1 VAGTVRTA
9 IRAGQTVSCGPGTIV
24 VVLDGAVAVLPPWP
38 VRRWVADVLG
48 PGEAFAAADRPGP
61 LARTT
66 PGRPVEPAT
75 WIRGLTPSRLL
86 FVPAVGAAEQRC
98 EDDAAHLLLGLMC
111 ARADRV
117 ERRLARALRLPAEER
132 LLAEL
137 RDLAARFSAPDAPGG
152 RRIAIPLTQEL
163 LADLTGGA
171 RETVNRSIGALARR
185 GLVQRTGK
193 SYSVRAPSV
202 GAS

>member
-1 VAGTVRTA
+1 MP
-9 IRAGQTVSCGPGTIV
+9 CGPLTIV
-24 VVLDGAVAVLPPWP
+24 VVLDGAVAVMPPWP

-61 LARTT
+61 PTQAT
-66 PGRPVEPAT
+66 PGGPVEPAT
-75 WIRGLTPSRLL
+75 WIRGLAPSRLV
-86 FVPAVGAAEQRC
+86 FVPAVEAADQRC
-98 EDDAAHLLLGLMC
+98 DCDFTHLLLGLMC
-111 ARADRV
+111 AHADRV
-117 ERRLARALRLPAEER
+117 ERRLARSLRLPAEER

-137 RDLAARFSAPDAPGG
+137 CDLAARFSAPDAHGG

-171 RETVNRSIGALARR
+171 RETVNRSIGALAGR
-185 GLVQRTGK
+185 GLVRRTGR
-193 SYSVRAPSV
+193 SYSVRAPLD